1 MSIFKDIVSI
11 WRSEDLLSQAW
22 DESREMLEFSE
33 DMFSSAVKY
42 LRRGVKIKKLKKL
55 KKEDKKINEF
65 QQNVRKKVVTH
76 FSVSKNIDNLP
87 NGLVLLNMVIDVERL
102 GDYTKNILDMAIYY
116 PEALVSEELLPELNT
131 LENEVRLR
139 FQKTCESIGRQD
151 IVLAEHLLKTHQ
163 ESLAIVSD
171 NIVHNCISG
180 KIDFENNKQATVVP
194 LYSRYLKRI
203 GSHLKNISTTMINPY
218 EYIGYKKQ

>member
-1 MSIFKDIVSI
+1 MSIFNDIVSI

-116 PEALVSEELLPELNT
+116 PEALVSEALLPELNT

-151 IVLAEHLLKTHQ
+151 IDLAEHLLKTHQ

-194 LYSRYLKRI
+194 LYARYLKRI

>member
-1 MSIFKDIVSI
+1 MSIFNDIVSI

-180 KIDFENNKQATVVP
+180 KIDFKNNKQATVVP
-194 LYSRYLKRI
+194 LYARYLKRI

>member
-194 LYSRYLKRI
+194 LYARYLKRI

>member
-1 MSIFKDIVSI
+1 MSIFNDIVSI

-180 KIDFENNKQATVVP
+180 KIDLENNKQATVVP
-194 LYSRYLKRI
+194 LYARYLKRI
-203 GSHLKNISTTMINPY
+203 GSHLKNISTTMVNPY

>member
-1 MSIFKDIVSI
+1 MSIFNDIVSI

-65 QQNVRKKVVTH
+65 QKNVRKKVVTH

-151 IVLAEHLLKTHQ
+151 IVLAEHLLRTHQ

-180 KIDFENNKQATVVP
+180 KIDFKNNKQATVVP
-194 LYSRYLKRI
+194 LYARYLKRI

>member
-11 WRSEDLLSQAW
+11 WKSEDLLSQAW

-33 DMFSSAVKY
+33 DMFSSAIKY

-131 LENEVRLR
+131 LENEAMSR
-139 FQKTCESIGRQD
+139 FQKTCESVGRQD
-151 IVLAEHLLKTHQ
+151 IVLAEHLLKTHK

-171 NIVHNCISG
+171 DIVHNCISG
-180 KIDFENNKQATVVP
+180 KIDFENNKQASVVP
-194 LYSRYLKRI
+194 LYARYLKRI

>member
-1 MSIFKDIVSI
+1 MSIFNDIVSI

-33 DMFSSAVKY
+33 DMFSSAIKY

-131 LENEVRLR
+131 LEHEVRLR

-194 LYSRYLKRI
+194 LYARYLKRI

>member
-11 WRSEDLLSQAW
+11 WKSEDLLSQAW
-22 DESREMLEFSE
+22 EESREMLEFSE
-33 DMFSSAVKY
+33 DMFSSAIKY
-42 LRRGVKIKKLKKL
+42 LSRGVKIKKLKKL

-76 FSVSKNIDNLP
+76 FAVSKNIDNLP
-87 NGLVLLNMVIDVERL
+87 NGLVLLNMVIDIERL

-131 LENEVRLR
+131 LENEVVSR
-139 FQKTCESIGRQD
+139 FQKTCESVGRQD
-151 IVLAEHLLKTHQ
+151 VVLAKHLLKTHQ
-163 ESLAIVSD
+163 KSLAIVSD

-194 LYSRYLKRI
+194 LYARYLKRI

>member
-1 MSIFKDIVSI
+1 MSIFNDIVSI

-139 FQKTCESIGRQD
+139 FQKTCEAIGRQD

>member
-1 MSIFKDIVSI
+1 MSIFNDIVSI

-42 LRRGVKIKKLKKL
+42 LRRGVKIKILKKL

-194 LYSRYLKRI
+194 LYARYLKRI

>member
-11 WRSEDLLSQAW
+11 WKSEDLLSQAW

-33 DMFSSAVKY
+33 DMFSSAKKY

-76 FSVSKNIDNLP
+76 FSVLKNIDSLP

-131 LENEVRLR
+131 LENEVVSR
-139 FQKTCESIGRQD
+139 FQETCEAVGRQD
-151 IVLAEHLLKTHQ
+151 VALAEHLLKTHQ
-163 ESLAIVSD
+163 KSLAIVSD

-194 LYSRYLKRI
+194 LYARYLKRI
-203 GSHLKNISTTMINPY
+203 GSHLKNISTTMVNPY

>member
-1 MSIFKDIVSI
+1 MSIFNDIVSI

-33 DMFSSAVKY
+33 DMFSSAIKY

-87 NGLVLLNMVIDVERL
+87 NGLVLLNMVSDVERL

-151 IVLAEHLLKTHQ
+151 IVLAEHLLNTHQ
-163 ESLAIVSD
+163 ESLAVVSD

-194 LYSRYLKRI
+194 LYARYLKRI

>member
-1 MSIFKDIVSI
+1 MSIFNDIVSI

-180 KIDFENNKQATVVP
+180 KIDLENNKQATVVP
-194 LYSRYLKRI
+194 LYARYLKRI
-203 GSHLKNISTTMINPY
+203 GSHLKNISTTMVNPY
-218 EYIGYKKQ
+218 EYIGYRKQ

>member
-1 MSIFKDIVSI
+1 MSIFNDIVSI

-131 LENEVRLR
+131 LEHEVKLR

-163 ESLAIVSD
+163 ETLAIVSD

-194 LYSRYLKRI
+194 LYARYLKRI

>member
-11 WRSEDLLSQAW
+11 WKSEDLLSQAW

-33 DMFSSAVKY
+33 DMFSSAIKY

-116 PEALVSEELLPELNT
+116 PEALVSEKLLPELNT

-163 ESLAIVSD
+163 ESLAVVSD
-171 NIVHNCISG
+171 DIVHNCISG

-194 LYSRYLKRI
+194 LYARYLKRI

>member
-1 MSIFKDIVSI
+1 MSIFNDIVSI

-33 DMFSSAVKY
+33 DMFSSAIKY

-76 FSVSKNIDNLP
+76 FSVLKNIDSIP

-131 LENEVRLR
+131 LENEVMLR

-180 KIDFENNKQATVVP
+180 KIDLENNKQATVVP
-194 LYSRYLKRI
+194 LYARYLKRI
-203 GSHLKNISTTMINPY
+203 GSHLKNISTTMVNPY

>member
-11 WRSEDLLSQAW
+11 WRTEDLLSQAW
-22 DESREMLEFSE
+22 DQSREMLEFSE

-87 NGLVLLNMVIDVERL
+87 NGLVLLNMVIDIERL

-194 LYSRYLKRI
+194 LYARYLKRI

>member
-1 MSIFKDIVSI
+1 MSIFNDIVSI

-65 QQNVRKKVVTH
+65 QKNVRKKVVTH

-194 LYSRYLKRI
+194 LYARYLKRI

>member
-11 WRSEDLLSQAW
+11 WKSEDLLSQAW
-22 DESREMLEFSE
+22 DESRGMLEFSE
-33 DMFSSAVKY
+33 DMFSSAIKY

-76 FSVSKNIDNLP
+76 FSVLKNIDSIP

-116 PEALVSEELLPELNT
+116 PEALVSEKLLPELNT

-194 LYSRYLKRI
+194 LYARYLKRI

>member
-1 MSIFKDIVSI
+1 MSIFNDIVSI

-194 LYSRYLKRI
+194 IYSRYLKRI

>member
-1 MSIFKDIVSI
+1 MSIFNDIVSI

-33 DMFSSAVKY
+33 DMFSSAIKY

-151 IVLAEHLLKTHQ
+151 IVLAEHLLNTHQ
-163 ESLAIVSD
+163 ESLAVVSD

-194 LYSRYLKRI
+194 LYARYLKRI
-203 GSHLKNISTTMINPY
+203 GSHLKNISTTMTNPY

>member
-1 MSIFKDIVSI
+1 MSIFNDIVSI

-76 FSVSKNIDNLP
+76 FSISKNIDNLP

-180 KIDFENNKQATVVP
+180 KIDFKNNKQATVVP
-194 LYSRYLKRI
+194 LYARYLKRI

>member
-1 MSIFKDIVSI
+1 MSIFNDIVSI
-11 WRSEDLLSQAW
+11 WKSEDLLSQAW

-65 QQNVRKKVVTH
+65 QKNVRKKVVTH

-139 FQKTCESIGRQD
+139 FQKTCESIGRQN
-151 IVLAEHLLKTHQ
+151 IVLAEHLLNTHQ

-180 KIDFENNKQATVVP
+180 KIDFENNNQATVVP
-194 LYSRYLKRI
+194 LYARYLKRI

>member
-1 MSIFKDIVSI
+1 MSIFNDIVSI

-102 GDYTKNILDMAIYY
+102 GDYTKNILDMAI
-116 PEALVSEELLPELNT
+116 
-131 LENEVRLR
+131 
-139 FQKTCESIGRQD
+139 C
-151 IVLAEHLLKTHQ
+151 
-163 ESLAIVSD
+163 
-171 NIVHNCISG
+171 
-180 KIDFENNKQATVVP
+180 
-194 LYSRYLKRI
+194 
-203 GSHLKNISTTMINPY
+203 
-218 EYIGYKKQ
+218 

>member
-1 MSIFKDIVSI
+1 MSIFNDIVSI

-33 DMFSSAVKY
+33 DMFSSAIKY
-42 LRRGVKIKKLKKL
+42 MRRGVKIKKLKKL

-76 FSVSKNIDNLP
+76 FSVLKNIDSIP

-131 LENEVRLR
+131 LENEVMLR

-163 ESLAIVSD
+163 ESLAFVSD

-194 LYSRYLKRI
+194 LYARYLKRI

>member
-11 WRSEDLLSQAW
+11 WKSEDLLSQAW

-87 NGLVLLNMVIDVERL
+87 NGLVLLNMVIDIERL

-131 LENEVRLR
+131 LENEVKLR

-194 LYSRYLKRI
+194 LYARYLKRI

>member
-1 MSIFKDIVSI
+1 
-11 WRSEDLLSQAW
+11 
-22 DESREMLEFSE
+22 
-33 DMFSSAVKY
+33 
-42 LRRGVKIKKLKKL
+42 
-55 KKEDKKINEF
+55 
-65 QQNVRKKVVTH
+65 
-76 FSVSKNIDNLP
+76 
-87 NGLVLLNMVIDVERL
+87 
-102 GDYTKNILDMAIYY
+102 MAIYY

-131 LENEVRLR
+131 LENEAMSR
-139 FQKTCESIGRQD
+139 FQKTCESVGRQD

-171 NIVHNCISG
+171 DIVHNCISG

-194 LYSRYLKRI
+194 LYARYLKRI

>member
-1 MSIFKDIVSI
+1 MSIFNDIVSI

-33 DMFSSAVKY
+33 DMFSSAIKY

-116 PEALVSEELLPELNT
+116 PEALVSEDLLPELNT

-163 ESLAIVSD
+163 ESLAVVSD

-194 LYSRYLKRI
+194 LYARYLKRI

>member
-11 WRSEDLLSQAW
+11 WKSEDLLSQAW

-33 DMFSSAVKY
+33 DMFSSAKKY

-55 KKEDKKINEF
+55 KKEDKKINTF
-65 QQNVRKKVVTH
+65 QQIVRKKVVTH
-76 FSVSKNIDNLP
+76 FSVLKNIDNLP

-131 LENEVRLR
+131 LENEVVSR
-139 FQKTCESIGRQD
+139 FQKTCEAVGRQD
-151 IVLAEHLLKTHQ
+151 VVLAEHLLKTHQ
-163 ESLAIVSD
+163 KSLAVVSD
-171 NIVHNCISG
+171 DIVHNCISG
-180 KIDFENNKQATVVP
+180 KIDFKNNKQATVVP
-194 LYSRYLKRI
+194 LYARYLKRI
-203 GSHLKNISTTMINPY
+203 GSHLKNISTTMVNPY

>member
-11 WRSEDLLSQAW
+11 WKSEDLLSQAW

-33 DMFSSAVKY
+33 DMFSSAIKY

-163 ESLAIVSD
+163 ESLAVVSD
-171 NIVHNCISG
+171 DIVHNCISG

-194 LYSRYLKRI
+194 LYARYLKRI
-203 GSHLKNISTTMINPY
+203 GSHLKNISTTMVNPY

>member
-11 WRSEDLLSQAW
+11 WKSEDLLSQAW

-33 DMFSSAVKY
+33 DMFSSAKKY

-55 KKEDKKINEF
+55 KKEDKKINTF
-65 QQNVRKKVVTH
+65 QQIVRKKVVTH
-76 FSVSKNIDNLP
+76 FSVLKNIDNLP
-87 NGLVLLNMVIDVERL
+87 NGLVLLNMVIDIERL

-131 LENEVRLR
+131 LENEAMSR
-139 FQKTCESIGRQD
+139 FQKTCESVGRQD
-151 IVLAEHLLKTHQ
+151 IVLAEHLLKTHK

-171 NIVHNCISG
+171 DIVHNCISG

-194 LYSRYLKRI
+194 LYARYLKRI

>member
-11 WRSEDLLSQAW
+11 WKSEDLLSQAW

-33 DMFSSAVKY
+33 DMFSSAIKY

-65 QQNVRKKVVTH
+65 QKNVRKKVVTH

-131 LENEVRLR
+131 LENEAMSRI
-139 FQKTCESIGRQD
+139 QTTCESVGRQD
-151 IVLAEHLLKTHQ
+151 IVLAEHLLKTHK
-163 ESLAIVSD
+163 ESLASVSD
-171 NIVHNCISG
+171 DIVHNCISG

-194 LYSRYLKRI
+194 LYARYLKRI
-203 GSHLKNISTTMINPY
+203 GSHLKNISTTMVNPY
-218 EYIGYKKQ
+218 EYIGYRKK